1 MKHGI
6 LYFIAVISILISS
19 CQKEEDNI
27 ASSTTPDTTPQTT
40 LMYMTGT
47 DLSSFFSSNITAAK
61 KAIVTDAL
69 GYGRFLIFRH
79 STSSTATLVE
89 YAYEDGSCTETTLEE
104 YTNITSLSQD
114 AITTVVADL
123 KRHAPADTYNLIISG
138 HATGWVPKTRQTSSW
153 SSPAATSQSAID
165 WEAMNSSPVVTRYLG
180 STNDS
185 FFDIEELQVSLEATD
200 THFGCIIF
208 DECFMASIEALYDL
222 RNTCDY
228 IIASP
233 CEIMGA
239 GFPYDTVLPELFA
252 ENGTEP
258 NLQGICQAYYDYY
271 STYTYPSGCV
281 SMVVTEHLDALAS
294 ITAQINA
301 SQTNTV
307 DLSEMQA
314 YERLSEHLFYD
325 FEQYMLA
332 LSSDQSLSATFLETM
347 EAAFPTDCRLYTER
361 FFANI
366 GTSASSSNNYEAYYT
381 TINYY
386 SGVTTSA
393 PTSQMSTEWAETA
406 WSSIV
411 K

>member
-1 MKHGI
+1 MKHRI
-6 LYFIAVISILISS
+6 LYYIVIISALITS
-19 CQKEEDNI
+19 CQKNEDDP
-27 ASSTTPDTTPQTT
+27 TPPDTTPQTT

-61 KAIVTDAL
+61 KAITSDAL
-69 GYGRFLIFRH
+69 GYGRFVVFRH

-89 YAYEDGSCTETTLEE
+89 YAYENGSCTETTLEE
-104 YTNITSLSQD
+104 YSNITSLTQD

-123 KRHAPADTYNLIISG
+123 KHHAPADTYNLIISG
-138 HATGWVPKTRQTSSW
+138 HATGWVPKTRLTTSW
-153 SSPAATSQSAID
+153 SAPAASSQSAIID
-165 WEAMNSSPVVTRYLG
+165 WEAMNSSPIVTRYLG
-180 STNDS
+180 SNNDS
-185 FFDIEELQVSLEATD
+185 FFDIEELQASLEATS
-200 THFGCIIF
+200 THFGCILF

-239 GFPYDTVLPELFA
+239 GFPYDTVLPELFDKK
-252 ENGTEP
+252 GMEP

-301 SQTNTV
+301 STTNTV
-307 DLSEMQA
+307 DLSEIQA

-332 LSSDQSLSATFLETM
+332 LSADESLSAALLETM

-393 PTSQMSTEWAETA
+393 PSSQMSTEWSETA
-406 WSSIV
+406 WSKIV